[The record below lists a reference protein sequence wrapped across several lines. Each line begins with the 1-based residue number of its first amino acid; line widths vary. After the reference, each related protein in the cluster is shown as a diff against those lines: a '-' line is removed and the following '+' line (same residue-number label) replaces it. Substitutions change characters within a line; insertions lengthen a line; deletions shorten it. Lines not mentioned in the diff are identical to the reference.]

1 MSKHASTRA
10 TALLQHP
17 PCSGKPTTQAVPAAD
32 YRKGARAAPKTPPS
46 FPQGRARMPGAEGS
60 KKGRRA
66 DERQGRDGKRSNSDP
81 KQTSSPF
88 RAAIEPSQYRGGSG
102 RWQELTAQ
110 LLSLALGVRGE
121 RNQQLGGGSVL
132 LQKDNVLLAST
143 AWMPYFLKKIYY
155 FRGGWPALAHEAE
168 RRAFF

>member
-1 MSKHASTRA
+1 MQTLKTRLSYNTPPAQGSRLLRLCPQLITGKGREQLRKH
-10 TALLQHP
+10 LQAFP
-17 PCSGKPTTQAVPAAD
+17 RAVPECAL
-32 YRKGARAAPKTPPS
+32 
-46 FPQGRARMPGAEGS
+46 GAEGS

-143 AWMPYFLKKIYY
+143 AWMPYFLKKIY

>member
-1 MSKHASTRA
+1 MQTPEPRLSYNTPRAQGSRLLRLCLQLITGKGREQLRKHLQAFPRA
-10 TALLQHP
+10 LPECAL
-17 PCSGKPTTQAVPAAD
+17 
-32 YRKGARAAPKTPPS
+32 
-46 FPQGRARMPGAEGS
+46 GAEGS

-132 LQKDNVLLAST
+132 LQDNVILAPA
-143 AWMPYFLKKIYY
+143 AWIPYY
-155 FRGGWPALAHEAE
+155 F
-168 RRAFF
+168 F